1 MLRFTFNFVSVLVLL
16 ILVCVNIN
24 SSYAV
29 SVTPGKIVGDKQA
42 QQTKLR
48 KAKATYDLIHASRN
62 VKKKLNRHLMPG
74 HAYRWY
80 DREHNWDR
88 VHSLIDW
95 AEGRPTLTYNQVKKR
110 LSGYATKGD
119 TLSLLQEGKMSP
131 TDILTNW
138 RLKKQLK
145 IMEVE
150 KAKKASKHFNNNV
163 ARVQY
168 AIGRSKEES
177 SDRKAASTANTLAG
191 HLNVF
196 KVAKSVASQIKTL
209 STALASKNTV
219 ENKVQSKSFLQI
231 SSEDTKT
238 GGLNLLKKRNNLR
251 FLESRESMK
260 NRKASI
266 GDRIKSGAKK
276 GITKLKETG
285 EKELNKL
292 WTKAKCE
299 LALKAPFGLEKELAK
314 KHCPNLKNK
323 VSISQ
328 KNTKSKQPKQPP
340 TKPTEPGATPANNAA
355 TDEMCVMCVY
365 VMEKLERDI
374 GFPGKDLSG
383 TSEGYSSN
391 SDVTYPGPAS
401 YDISDSGLGNSAS
414 NSLPAKSPLPG
425 PGFSSGMFLETK
437 EKVTNPVD
445 PSQDFKDYETLL
457 PNKQNLEE
465 RLKNDYNMEPRERAL
480 KASETTMLEN
490 ERRALVKQ
498 GIEHVRFID
507 TSKAPKDEVGTG
519 IPLQDAPR
527 LTAYSL
533 KNANMAQG
541 VERGSF
547 LETDE
552 VGGLP
557 SLGSALY
564 NAAGAAVNV
573 AGAMA
578 KGAMSNLHCP
588 EGMPYCRKPLKRL
601 GRRGLEREQERNNK
615 QLQFANTYFEMGNAC
630 KSMLKEFPA
639 KYTRYVQNVQ
649 QNLPQVAKEYLHD
662 YSNEEICVD
671 IGMCIQKQV
680 RVQATK
686 IDYRL

>member
-1 MLRFTFNFVSVLVLL
+1 MLRFTFNLVSVLVVLL
-16 ILVCVNIN
+16 LACVNIN

-29 SVTPGKIVGDKQA
+29 SVTPGKIVSAGQL
-42 QQTKLR
+42 QQTKLN
-48 KAKATYDLIHASRN
+48 KAKATYDLVHASRN
-62 VKKKLNRHLMPG
+62 VKKKLKRHLMPG

-80 DREHNWDR
+80 DREHNWER

-95 AEGRPTLTYNQVKKR
+95 AEGRPTLTYDQVKKK
-110 LSGYATKGD
+110 LSGYTVQGD

-150 KAKKASKHFNNNV
+150 KTKKASKHFNNNV

-168 AIGRSKEES
+168 AIGKSKEET
-177 SDRKAASTANTLAG
+177 SDKKAASTANNIAG

-196 KVAKSVASQIKTL
+196 KVSKNVASQIKTL
-209 STALASKNTV
+209 STALASKNAV
-219 ENKVQSKSFLQI
+219 ENKARSKSFLEI
-231 SSEDTKT
+231 SESSENS
-238 GGLNLLKKRNNLR
+238 GLNLLTKKNNLR
-251 FLESRESMK
+251 FLKSRESMK

-266 GDRIKSGAKK
+266 GDQIKAGTKK
-276 GITKLKETG
+276 GITKLKEKG
-285 EKELNKL
+285 KKELNKI
-292 WTKAKCE
+292 WTKAKCA

-314 KHCPNLKNK
+314 KHCPKPKKKEPKNPRNLK
-323 VSISQ
+323 
-328 KNTKSKQPKQPP
+328 PKPPIQPP
-340 TKPTEPGATPANNAA
+340 TKPTEPGATPPNNAA

-365 VMEKLERDI
+365 VMERLERDI

-383 TSEGYSSN
+383 SSEGYSSN
-391 SDVTYPGPAS
+391 SDSTYPGPAS
-401 YDISDSGLGNSAS
+401 YDISDSGLGNSAA
-414 NSLPAKSPLPG
+414 NPLPANSPMPG
-425 PGFSSGMFLETK
+425 PGFSSGMFLQMK

-445 PSQDFKDYETLL
+445 ASQDFKDYETLL

-480 KASETTMLEN
+480 KASETTLLEN
-490 ERRALVKQ
+490 ERRTLAKQ

-519 IPLQDAPR
+519 IPLQDAPQ
-527 LTAYSL
+527 LTAYTL
-533 KNANMAQG
+533 KNSNAAQG
-541 VERGSF
+541 AERGSF
-547 LETDE
+547 LETSE
-552 VGGLP
+552 AKGLP
-557 SLGSALY
+557 SLGDAMYS
-564 NAAGAAVNV
+564 AAGAAVNV

-578 KGAMSNLHCP
+578 KGAISNLHCP

-601 GRRGLEREQERNNK
+601 GQRGLIREQERNNK
-615 QLQFANTYFEMGNAC
+615 QLQFANTYYEMGKAC
-630 KSMLKEFPA
+630 KGMLKEFPA
-639 KYTRYVQNVQ
+639 KYTRYVQNIQ

-671 IGMCIQKQV
+671 IGMCVQKQV